1 MILPWLQRWQRL
13 HSSRSPDSAAGATA
27 PGIPCSDASLSQGSP
42 ASARR
47 VPVITPRRAGA
58 ALPVL
63 PAQAQTVVLVSNIG
77 QVADFTARI
86 IAVRGRSVNNNNT
99 ATGKPTIRGMALV
112 GQTLTASTTGIMDD
126 DGLTGVSYS
135 YQWIRV
141 DGSNEDD
148 ISGATSRTYRLVDA
162 EEGKKI
168 KVEVSFTDEVGYDEI
183 RKSDAYPSSG
193 VRP

>member
-27 PGIPCSDASLSQGSP
+27 PGTHCSDASLSQGSP

-47 VPVITPRRAGA
+47 IPVITPRRAGYT
-58 ALPVL
+58 LS
-63 PAQAQTVVLVSNIG
+63 LV
-77 QVADFTARI
+77 
-86 IAVRGRSVNNNNT
+86 NNNT

-112 GQTLTASTTGIMDD
+112 AQTLTASTTGIMDD

-141 DGSNEDD
+141 DGSDEDD

-162 EEGKKI
+162 DEGKKI

>member
-1 MILPWLQRWQRL
+1 MVP
-13 HSSRSPDSAAGATA
+13 
-27 PGIPCSDASLSQGSP
+27 PCSDASLSQGSP

-47 VPVITPRRAGA
+47 VPVITPRRVGA
-58 ALPVL
+58 AL
-63 PAQAQTVVLVSNIG
+63 
-77 QVADFTARI
+77 
-86 IAVRGRSVNNNNT
+86 GRSVNNNT
-99 ATGKPTIRGMALV
+99 ATGKPTIRVTALV
-112 GQTLTASTTGIMDD
+112 DRELTASTTGIMDN

-141 DGSNEDD
+141 DGSDEDD

-162 EEGKKI
+162 DEGKKI